1 MGFFNLSTSTVTP
14 STKTE
19 KKNRSFFTSFM
30 DTSPQLHHHEH
41 RRKSN
46 PKAVAQKCVKEE
58 YLSSAVG
65 DIKSS
70 SEPTNDLNNNNNN
83 TSLQASGSTQHV
95 PPSTHDTPHQ
105 KIAMERSYN
114 LSSLESYTFGSKK
127 KKKTF
132 SMSYMKCCPF
142 DDVSA
147 LIDVDKFEKKGGPS
161 TSAKN
166 NQSGQ
171 PTTTRTVSST
181 LAANPMG
188 GQPAMVVTEQPQTQK
203 AEVPSHDKVLFSSSI
218 LLSRPNEENPQQ
230 QESSGASSNVDAKGN
245 TMETE

>member
-46 PKAVAQKCVKEE
+46 PKSVAQKCVHEE

-65 DIKSS
+65 GGKSS
-70 SEPTNDLNNNNNN
+70 SEPSDTLN
-83 TSLQASGSTQHV
+83 TSNEKSVNVTHHV
-95 PPSTHDTPHQ
+95 PSSTHDTTHQ
-105 KIAMERSYN
+105 KIAMEKSYN
-114 LSSLESYTFGSKK
+114 ISSLESYTFGSKK

-147 LIDVDKFEKKGGPS
+147 LIDVDKFEKKSGPS
-161 TSAKN
+161 SSSVKN
-166 NQSGQ
+166 AGP
-171 PTTTRTVSST
+171 PTTTRTVSSA
-181 LAANPMG
+181 LAANAMG
-188 GQPAMVVTEQPQTQK
+188 GQPATVHMEQPTQQS
-203 AEVPSHDKVLFSSSI
+203 EVPSHDKVLFSSSI
-218 LLSRPNEENPQQ
+218 LLSNPNEENPQQ
-230 QESSGASSNVDAKGN
+230 QESSGAANQKLDAKGN
-245 TMETE
+245 KMETD